1 MHEAVRSTANAG
13 GTGGVVEDATSEPAD
28 LQGAVEIS
36 AERIEAL
43 SRHLEETASR
53 RGVLQLIGASALG
66 LGVTVAER
74 DESLAK
80 RRKNRK
86 QKNRGSKQQD
96 AGIGPVDTL
105 TGIPIRVHDR
115 GRNFK
120 GTLDVVEFI
129 EQDGG
134 IVAVGELTGKLTGK
148 GFGNRA
154 VSETVELPVSLP
166 DVPIE
171 GVTTQQLECEVL
183 HLELGPITLNLLG
196 LNVYIGGP
204 NNTPLIV
211 DITADPSGGLLGQLL
226 CALASGG
233 PLATIIDLLNQI
245 LDILEGL

>member
-1 MHEAVRSTANAG
+1 MST
-13 GTGGVVEDATSEPAD
+13 
-28 LQGAVEIS
+28 
-36 AERIEAL
+36 ERIEAV
-43 SRHLEETASR
+43 SRSLADATSR
-53 RGVLQLIGASALG
+53 RGMLRLVWGSALG
-66 LGVTVAER
+66 LGVAAGEF

-86 QKNRGSKQQD
+86 RKSKASKRQD

-105 TGIPIRVHDR
+105 SGIPVRAHDR

-120 GTLDVVEFI
+120 GTLDIVEFV

-154 VSETVELPVSLP
+154 VSETVELPVNLP
-166 DVPIE
+166 DVPLE

-183 HLELGPITLNLLG
+183 FLELGPITLNLLG
-196 LNVYIGGP
+196 LNVFIGGP

-211 DITADPSGGLLGQLL
+211 EITADPSGGLLGQLL
-226 CALASGG
+226 CALAGGG
-233 PLATIIDLLNQI
+233 PLAQIIDLLNQI
-245 LDILEGL
+245 LAILEGL